1 MSACQCYLKDI
12 HQSHIHERNHLAYG
26 TVEQLKNEK
35 KCFMC
40 VVYGIVYGVSIS
52 SELRVFCLRLTRTQL
67 KYQEQAMKWGRYQ
80 AKHNREQSLV

>member
-12 HQSHIHERNHLAYG
+12 HRSHIHERNHLAYG

-35 KCFMC
+35 MCFMC

-52 SELRVFCLRLTRTQL
+52 SKLRAFLF
-67 KYQEQAMKWGRYQ
+67 EID
-80 AKHNREQSLV
+80 